1 MTLIWNRTL
10 ASEADL
16 DDITND
22 VATVCP
28 KGSILLLSG
37 DLAAGKTTFVV
48 HFCQRWGLTLMQSP
62 TYAIHQRYGNER
74 VSIDHFDL
82 YRLETEEELESAG
95 VYDLLNQPSDYKFIE
110 WPERLDSANIPLSQ
124 NLYGL
129 SFRIQADGKRA
140 IQFFQ
145 INR

>member
-1 MTLIWNRTL
+1 MTPIWNRTIS
-10 ASEADL
+10 SEAEL
-16 DDITND
+16 NQIANEI
-22 VATVCP
+22 ATTCA

-48 HFCQRWGLTLMQSP
+48 HFCQRWGLKLMQSP
-62 TYAIHQRYGNER
+62 TYAIHQRYANEQI
-74 VSIDHFDL
+74 VVDHFDL

-95 VYDLLNQPSDYKFIE
+95 VYDLLNQASDYKLIE
-110 WPERLDSANIPLSQ
+110 WPERLDVQSIPLTQ

-129 SFRIQADGKRA
+129 SFRIEADGKRT
-140 IQFFQ
+140 IQFFE